1 MGHAGGDGHPAGDLF
16 FVVVGDGV
24 ALVHAAESLGG
35 AGGVEH
41 GGDQRSLA
49 GVGVAGDYKI
59 ANVGAVVNLHGRAP
73 SSVFYRGSLGLA
85 EQEVAG
91 PQTASMLVAISF
103 TTSGAG
109 DASRGMAFEPRR
121 RRGTERKEH
130 LLGEANAALEV
141 GKARVGSHRV
151 KERMYPKKLQNV

>member
-1 MGHAGGDGHPAGDLF
+1 
-16 FVVVGDGV
+16 VVSDGV

-41 GGDQRSLA
+41 GGNQRSFA

-91 PQTASMLVAISF
+91 PQTASMLAAISF

-109 DASRGMAFEPRR
+109 DASRRQDLFRIVDAIPVAQAPSFFLQGVE
-121 RRGTERKEH
+121 
-130 LLGEANAALEV
+130 LGVLAGQL
-141 GKARVGSHRV
+141 RF
-151 KERMYPKKLQNV
+151 